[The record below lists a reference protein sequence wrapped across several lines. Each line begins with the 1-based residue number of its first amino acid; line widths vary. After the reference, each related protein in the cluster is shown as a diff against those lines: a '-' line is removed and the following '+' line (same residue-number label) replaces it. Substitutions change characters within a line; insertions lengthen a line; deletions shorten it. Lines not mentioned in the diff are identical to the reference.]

1 MQSPNLLKTVMQDH
15 TSQYW
20 VGQFIFW
27 FGLSV
32 VPFLGIVF
40 WYNTTK
46 LVYVEHMF
54 LQAALGL
61 LLSFPLGWFYSII
74 WKLGPIPR
82 MCLVLSMAGAV
93 AALWT
98 ALRVVTYIWLTG
110 EVNTWNDFGG
120 WYFGAFYIFLC
131 WSALYHGMIYYRL
144 LEIEHAER
152 LKEVAHTKEEQIK
165 RLQAES
171 IAREAQLKMLRY
183 QINPHFL
190 FNTLHAI
197 YALIKLKDEHRAL
210 GMIAKLGKFLR
221 YSLEYDPQ
229 LQVNLEDE
237 INTLTL
243 YVNIEKVRFSDR
255 LSVEFDISE
264 PAKTA
269 RVPSLLLQPLIE
281 NAIKYAIATR
291 EEGGQIRIKA
301 SVEYGELL
309 LDVIDNGPGLAGA
322 KPAPG
327 QTTGVGLR
335 NTRERLQTLY
345 GDQHQFQIK
354 ETQPSGVHISIRI
367 PYESVVSD
375 VPDNTNK
382 KTYNFTG

>member
-1 MQSPNLLKTVMQDH
+1 MQSPSLLKTVLRDH
-15 TSQYW
+15 TGQYW

-27 FGLSV
+27 FCLSV

-54 LQAALGL
+54 LQAVLGL
-61 LLSFPLGWFYSII
+61 LLSFPLGWFYSVI
-74 WKLGPIPR
+74 WKLNPILR
-82 MCLVLSMAGAV
+82 MCLVLSMAGIV
-93 AALWT
+93 AAVWT
-98 ALRVVTYIWLTG
+98 ALRVVTYIWLTQ

-144 LEIEHAER
+144 LEVEHAER
-152 LKEVAHTKEEQIK
+152 LKEIAHTKEEQIK
-165 RLQAES
+165 RLKAES

-197 YALIKLKDEHRAL
+197 YALIKLKDDSRAL

-221 YSLEYDPQ
+221 YSLEYDPR

-243 YVNIEKVRFSDR
+243 YLNIEKVRFSDR
-255 LSVEFDISE
+255 LTVEFDISE
-264 PAKTA
+264 TAKSA
-269 RVPSLLLQPLIE
+269 RIPSLLLQPLIE
-281 NAIKYAIATR
+281 NAIKYAVATS
-291 EEGGQIRIKA
+291 EVGGIIKIQA
-301 SVEYGELL
+301 NTMGDMLL
-309 LDVIDNGPGLAGA
+309 LEVIDNGPGIAGA
-322 KPAPG
+322 AQMPG
-327 QTTGVGLR
+327 QSTGVGLR

-345 GDQHQFQIK
+345 GDKHSFSL
-354 ETQPSGVHISIRI
+354 EEAVPNGVHIRICI

-375 VPDNTNK
+375 TPQDTNK
-382 KTYNFTG
+382 KTYNFAG